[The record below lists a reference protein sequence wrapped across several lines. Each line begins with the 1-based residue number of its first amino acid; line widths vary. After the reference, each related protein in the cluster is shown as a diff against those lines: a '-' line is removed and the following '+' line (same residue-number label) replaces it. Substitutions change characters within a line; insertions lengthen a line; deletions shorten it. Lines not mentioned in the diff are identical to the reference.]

1 MAITYT
7 WSIQALLVDNNPE
20 PNTAVMSNFTINGV
34 DEDGHTGSVSYS
46 VNLLPANP
54 DDFTP
59 YDQISQAQAIQWTK
73 EALDA
78 TGPNEQGL
86 YRTEAMELEV
96 ADQIAASYVPT
107 PQPAPL
113 PWNPA
118 PTTEEAEEE

>member
-34 DEDGHTGSVSYS
+34 DEDGHTGTVSYS

-96 ADQIAASYVPT
+96 ADQIAASYIPT

-113 PWNPA
+113 PWTEPA
-118 PTTEEAEEE
+118 PTEEA